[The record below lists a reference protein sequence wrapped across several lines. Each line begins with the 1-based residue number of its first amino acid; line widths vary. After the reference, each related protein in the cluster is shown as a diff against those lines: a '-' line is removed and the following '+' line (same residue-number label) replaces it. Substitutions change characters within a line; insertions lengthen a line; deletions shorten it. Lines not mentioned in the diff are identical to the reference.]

1 MDTLTA
7 KYRYMTPYKYGSSGE
22 NNLVTTS
29 KHGRA
34 YSKSQELVVGG
45 HREQEYQNEAKLREF
60 RQEVNV
66 MSEQERQSIEAGM
79 SCQMPGQLNDGVGA
93 VDLKLKFF

>member
-22 NNLVTTS
+22 SNLVTTS

-34 YSKSQELVVGG
+34 YSKSLELVVGG
-45 HREQEYQNEAKLREF
+45 HREQEYDREASCRRYKDDGTML
-60 RQEVNV
+60 
-66 MSEQERQSIEAGM
+66 SEPERLSIEAGM
-79 SCQMPGQLNDGVGA
+79 SCEW
-93 VDLKLKFF
+93 KK